1 MGGTFEF
8 QVQDSFWNILLWRL
22 GDLKNESHFLKKSY
36 LQYIPD
42 KRLHECNFQGVNNF
56 LALLLDSNSR
66 KVAGKRIIE
75 GCDHSGNGAHFS
87 TLIVININAN
97 NHQLFQRG
105 LDLKEFFF
113 FKLLNKLTTV
123 KFGRSKKNTK
133 FEKNLPQFIKM
144 YVVVFSNFF
153 QFLKVGFFMQGSP
166 DFLQV
171 FFHHYFLI

>member
-1 MGGTFEF
+1 M
-8 QVQDSFWNILLWRL
+8 
-22 GDLKNESHFLKKSY
+22 Y
-36 LQYIPD
+36 YIPD

-75 GCDHSGNGAHFS
+75 GCDHAGNGAHFS

-113 FKLLNKLTTV
+113 KLLNKLTTV
-123 KFGRSKKNTK
+123 KFRSSKKNTK

-144 YVVVFSNFF
+144 QSFF
-153 QFLKVGFFMQGSP
+153 QFFSLGSSK
-166 DFLQV
+166 QV
-171 FFHHYFLI
+171 FSCKGPLIFFRFFFIITF